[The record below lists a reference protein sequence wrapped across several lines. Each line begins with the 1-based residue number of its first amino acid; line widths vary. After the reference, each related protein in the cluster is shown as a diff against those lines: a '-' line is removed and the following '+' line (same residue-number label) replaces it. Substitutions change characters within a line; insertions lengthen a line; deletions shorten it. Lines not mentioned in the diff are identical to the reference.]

1 MGLSPSPGTPSSV
14 FRAGKTSQ
22 GGNDTLWENNL
33 QSQIPALL
41 VPAQGWGL
49 TGSDT
54 VPVLQGRGLRQG
66 TLLRVGDRDWG
77 HPAAPRGW
85 AALSI
90 PGAAGVSVLALT
102 NPSPRVSSPWV
113 RTRGTSADLRGEPS
127 QAAVQFCPGTP
138 VTPRVVAGSSGEG
151 AGRLHALPFDCGDLR
166 QAGAGG
172 PRAGRAGDVPAPP
185 AGARSCRPGTS
196 VIFIRGK
203 TMSII
208 YPQHFP
214 CRWGADL
221 GCR

>member
-1 MGLSPSPGTPSSV
+1 MGEQSPVADPCPVGPCSGLGPDRLGHCPCAPGA
-14 FRAGKTSQ
+14 RLEAG
-22 GGNDTLWENNL
+22 DT
-33 QSQIPALL
+33 AK
-41 VPAQGWGL
+41 GWGQRL
-49 TGSDT
+49 GSPCSSTGLGC
-54 VPVLQGRGLRQG
+54 PQHP
-66 TLLRVGDRDWG
+66 WG
-77 HPAAPRGW
+77 CGSFCPSTHQS
-85 AALSI
+85 L
-90 PGAAGVSVLALT
+90 
-102 NPSPRVSSPWV
+102 SPRVQPLV

-138 VTPRVVAGSSGEG
+138 VTPRAVAGSSGEG